1 MNDLTRL
8 RVDSATF
15 KVPHVPTKI
24 RKRREQFTMLPMR
37 WYEKLANPVPT
48 GRCTCLVAWYVL
60 HLHWKNHGRPF
71 KLANGMLEYDGIS
84 HDSKTRSLKELER
97 RGLITVEWRPK
108 RSPIVHVYE

>member
-48 GRCTCLVAWYVL
+48 GRCTCLMHLLRVEGGGGMSAFGGKADMTRTWCVA
-60 HLHWKNHGRPF
+60 F
-71 KLANGMLEYDGIS
+71 D
-84 HDSKTRSLKELER
+84 
-97 RGLITVEWRPK
+97 PK
-108 RSPIVHVYE
+108 RTCN